1 MSNFVCFHA
10 MWKEIKTPDG
20 PSFDTIPTG
29 GTFGD
34 AAPISATPA
43 GISGKG
49 IDGVAMEERADI
61 VTAFLGE
68 YPFTHFETERGW
80 VKAFADENDI
90 DPSDYSEIEASVSNY
105 IDSFEWSIVE
115 RENWNALWEKNF
127 FNPLLV
133 GNFFVRAPFHE
144 PAPCGRR
151 AITIEPRMSFGTGHH
166 GTTRLMLTALQDL
179 GDKIKGAKV
188 LDMGSGTGILAIAAD
203 MLGATEV
210 LGVEIDDWVV
220 DNANDNLKINQ
231 TTHTTMILGDVKA
244 LKLTQNGYYDV
255 VLANIHR
262 EVLLAD
268 MAEYQR
274 VLKWHGNL
282 LLSGLREEDVPMIL
296 EKAQSL
302 NLDLQETQIM
312 DGWVMMM
319 FENT

>member
-10 MWKEIKTPDG
+10 IWNEIKLAD
-20 PSFDTIPTG
+20 
-29 GTFGD
+29 
-34 AAPISATPA
+34 
-43 GISGKG
+43 GKG
-49 IDGVAMEERADI
+49 VDEVAMQERADI

-68 YPFTHFETERGW
+68 YPFTHFETESGW

-90 DPSDYSEIEASVSNY
+90 NPEDYLEIEENVSDY
-105 IDSFEWSIVE
+105 IDLWSWSIVE
-115 RENWNALWEKNF
+115 RENWNELWEKNF

-133 GNFFVRAPFHE
+133 GQFFVRAPFHE
-144 PAPCGRR
+144 PAPEGRR

-179 GDKIKGAKV
+179 GDTIKDAKV
-188 LDMGSGTGILAIAAD
+188 LDMGSGTGILAIAAE
-203 MLGATEV
+203 MLGASEV

-231 TTHTTMILGDVKA
+231 TTQTEMVHGHVKA
-244 LKLTQNGYYDV
+244 LELVSDGYYDV

-274 VLKWHGNL
+274 VLKLKGNL

-296 EKAQSL
+296 EKAKSI
-302 NLDLQETQIM
+302 NVVLQQTQII

-319 FENT
+319 FENK

>member
-10 MWKEIKTPDG
+10 IWNEIKLADG
-20 PSFDTIPTG
+20 IGLDE
-29 GTFGD
+29 
-34 AAPISATPA
+34 
-43 GISGKG
+43 
-49 IDGVAMEERADI
+49 VAMQERADI

-68 YPFTHFETERGW
+68 YPFTHFETESGW

-90 DPSDYSEIEASVSNY
+90 NPEDYIEIEENVSDYT
-105 IDSFEWSIVE
+105 DSWSWSIVE
-115 RENWNALWEKNF
+115 RENWNELWEKNF

-133 GNFFVRAPFHE
+133 GQFFVRAPFHE
-144 PAPCGRR
+144 PAPEGRR

-179 GDKIKGAKV
+179 GDTIKDAKV
-188 LDMGSGTGILAIAAD
+188 LDMGSGTGILAIAAE
-203 MLGATEV
+203 MLGASEV

-231 TTHTTMILGDVKA
+231 TTQTQMVHGHVKA
-244 LKLTQNGYYDV
+244 LESVRDGYYDV

-274 VLKWHGNL
+274 VLKLNGNL
-282 LLSGLREEDVPMIL
+282 LLSGLREEDVPLIL
-296 EKAQSL
+296 EKSQSI
-302 NLDLQETQIM
+302 NLVLQQTQIIE
-312 DGWVMMM
+312 GWVMMM
-319 FENT
+319 FENK

>member
-10 MWKEIKTPDG
+10 IWKEIKLADG
-20 PSFDTIPTG
+20 RGVDE
-29 GTFGD
+29 
-34 AAPISATPA
+34 
-43 GISGKG
+43 
-49 IDGVAMEERADI
+49 VAMLERADI

-68 YPFTHFETERGW
+68 YPFTHFETESGW

-90 DPSDYSEIEASVSNY
+90 NPEDYLEIEENVSDY
-105 IDSFEWSIVE
+105 IDSWSWSIVE
-115 RENWNALWEKNF
+115 RENWNELWEKNF

-133 GNFFVRAPFHE
+133 GQFFVRAPFHE
-144 PAPCGRR
+144 PAPEGRR

-179 GDKIKGAKV
+179 GDALKDAKV
-188 LDMGSGTGILAIAAD
+188 LDMGSGTGILAIAAE
-203 MLGATEV
+203 MLGAAEV

-231 TTHTTMILGDVKA
+231 TTQTQMVHGHVKA
-244 LKLTQNGYYDV
+244 LESVSNGYYDV

-274 VLKWHGNL
+274 VLKVNGNL

-296 EKAQSL
+296 EKSQSI
-302 NLDLQETQIM
+302 NLVLQQTQII

-319 FENT
+319 FENK

>member
-10 MWKEIKTPDG
+10 IWNEIKLADG
-20 PSFDTIPTG
+20 E
-29 GTFGD
+29 
-34 AAPISATPA
+34 
-43 GISGKG
+43 G
-49 IDGVAMEERADI
+49 IDEVAMQERADI

-68 YPFTHFETERGW
+68 YPFTHFETESGW

-90 DPSDYSEIEASVSNY
+90 NPEDYLEIEENVSDY
-105 IDSFEWSIVE
+105 IDLWSWSIVE
-115 RENWNALWEKNF
+115 RENWNELWEKNF

-133 GNFFVRAPFHE
+133 GQFFVRAPFHE
-144 PAPCGRR
+144 PAPEGRR

-179 GDKIKGAKV
+179 GDTIKDAKV
-188 LDMGSGTGILAIAAD
+188 LDMGSGTGILAIAAE
-203 MLGATEV
+203 MLGASEV

-231 TTHTTMILGDVKA
+231 TTQTEMVHGHVKA
-244 LKLTQNGYYDV
+244 LELVSDGYYDV

-274 VLKWHGNL
+274 VLKLKGNL

-296 EKAQSL
+296 EKAKSI
-302 NLDLQETQIM
+302 NVVLQQTQII

-319 FENT
+319 FENK

>member
-10 MWKEIKTPDG
+10 IWNEIKLVD
-20 PSFDTIPTG
+20 D
-29 GTFGD
+29 
-34 AAPISATPA
+34 
-43 GISGKG
+43 KG
-49 IDGVAMEERADI
+49 IDEVAMQERADI

-68 YPFTHFETERGW
+68 YPFTHFETESGW

-90 DPSDYSEIEASVSNY
+90 NPEDYIEIEENVSDYL
-105 IDSFEWSIVE
+105 DSWAWSIVE
-115 RENWNALWEKNF
+115 RENWNELWEKNF

-133 GNFFVRAPFHE
+133 GQFFVRAPFHE
-144 PAPCGRR
+144 PAPEGHR

-179 GDKIKGAKV
+179 GDTIKDAKV
-188 LDMGSGTGILAIAAD
+188 LDMGSGTGILAIAAE
-203 MLGATEV
+203 MLGASEV

-231 TTHTTMILGDVKA
+231 TTQTEMVHGHVKA
-244 LKLTQNGYYDV
+244 LESVSDGYYDV

-274 VLKWHGNL
+274 VLKLNGNL

-296 EKAQSL
+296 EKSQSI
-302 NLDLQETQIM
+302 NLVLQQTQIIE
-312 DGWVMMM
+312 GWVMMM
-319 FENT
+319 FENK

>member
-10 MWKEIKTPDG
+10 IWNEIK
-20 PSFDTIPTG
+20 
-29 GTFGD
+29 
-34 AAPISATPA
+34 SAN
-43 GISGKG
+43 GE
-49 IDGVAMEERADI
+49 GVDEALMLERADI

-68 YPFTHFETERGW
+68 FPFTHFETERGW

-90 DPSDYSEIEASVSNY
+90 SPAEYIEIQESVSDF
-105 IDSFEWSIVE
+105 IDSFSWSIVE
-115 RENWNALWEKNF
+115 RENWNAMWEKNF

-133 GNFFVRAPFHE
+133 GEFFVRAPFHE
-144 PAPCGRR
+144 PAPEGRR

-166 GTTRLMLTALQDL
+166 GTTRLMLKALQDL
-179 GDKIKGAKV
+179 GDILQNSKV
-188 LDMGSGTGILAIAAD
+188 LDMGSGTGILAIAAE

-220 DNANDNLKINQ
+220 DNANDNLVINQ
-231 TTHTTMILGDVKA
+231 TTRTKMILGDVRA
-244 LKLTQNGYYDV
+244 ISQIQNGYYDV

-274 VLKWHGNL
+274 VLKASGNL
-282 LLSGLREEDVPMIL
+282 LLSGLREEDVPLIL
-296 EKAQSL
+296 EKSQNI
-302 NLDLQETQIM
+302 NLVLQQTQII

-319 FENT
+319 FENK

>member
-10 MWKEIKTPDG
+10 IWTEIKLADG
-20 PSFDTIPTG
+20 IGLDE
-29 GTFGD
+29 
-34 AAPISATPA
+34 
-43 GISGKG
+43 
-49 IDGVAMEERADI
+49 VAMQERADI

-68 YPFTHFETERGW
+68 YPFTHFETESGW

-90 DPSDYSEIEASVSNY
+90 NPEDYIEIEENVSDY
-105 IDSFEWSIVE
+105 IDSWSWSIVE
-115 RENWNALWEKNF
+115 RENWNELWEKNF

-133 GNFFVRAPFHE
+133 GQFFVRAPFHE
-144 PAPCGRR
+144 LAPEGHR

-179 GDKIKGAKV
+179 GDTIKDAKV
-188 LDMGSGTGILAIAAD
+188 LDMGSGTGILAIAAE
-203 MLGATEV
+203 MLGASEV

-231 TTHTTMILGDVKA
+231 TTKTQMVHDHVKA
-244 LKLTQNGYYDV
+244 LESVRDGYYDV

-274 VLKWHGNL
+274 VLKLNGNL

-296 EKAQSL
+296 EKSQSI
-302 NLDLQETQIM
+302 NLVLQQTQII

-319 FENT
+319 FENK

>member
-10 MWKEIKTPDG
+10 IWNEIKLADG
-20 PSFDTIPTG
+20 IGLDE
-29 GTFGD
+29 
-34 AAPISATPA
+34 
-43 GISGKG
+43 
-49 IDGVAMEERADI
+49 VAMQERADI

-68 YPFTHFETERGW
+68 YPFTHFETESGW

-90 DPSDYSEIEASVSNY
+90 NPEDYIEIEENVSDY
-105 IDSFEWSIVE
+105 IDSWSWSIVE
-115 RENWNALWEKNF
+115 RENWNELWEKNF

-133 GNFFVRAPFHE
+133 GQFFVRAPFHE
-144 PAPCGRR
+144 PAPEGHR

-179 GDKIKGAKV
+179 GDTIKDAKA
-188 LDMGSGTGILAIAAD
+188 LDMGSGTGILAIAAE
-203 MLGATEV
+203 MLGASEV

-231 TTHTTMILGDVKA
+231 TTKTQMVHGHVKA
-244 LKLTQNGYYDV
+244 LESVSDGYYDV

-274 VLKWHGNL
+274 VLKLNGNL

-296 EKAQSL
+296 EKSQSI
-302 NLDLQETQIM
+302 NLVLQQTQII

-319 FENT
+319 FENK

>member
-10 MWKEIKTPDG
+10 IWNEIK
-20 PSFDTIPTG
+20 
-29 GTFGD
+29 
-34 AAPISATPA
+34 SAN
-43 GISGKG
+43 GE
-49 IDGVAMEERADI
+49 GVDEALMLERADI

-68 YPFTHFETERGW
+68 FPFTHFETERGW

-90 DPSDYSEIEASVSNY
+90 SPAEYIEIQESVSDF
-105 IDSFEWSIVE
+105 IDSFSWSIVE
-115 RENWNALWEKNF
+115 RENWNAMWEKNF

-133 GNFFVRAPFHE
+133 GEFFVRAPFHE
-144 PAPCGRR
+144 PAPEGRR

-179 GDKIKGAKV
+179 GDTLQNSKV
-188 LDMGSGTGILAIAAD
+188 LDMGSGTGILAIAAE

-220 DNANDNLKINQ
+220 DNANDNLVINQ
-231 TTHTTMILGDVKA
+231 TTRTKMILGDVRA
-244 LKLTQNGYYDV
+244 ISQIQNGYYDV

-274 VLKWHGNL
+274 VLKASGNL
-282 LLSGLREEDVPMIL
+282 LLSGLREEDVPLIL
-296 EKAQSL
+296 EKSQNI
-302 NLDLQETQIM
+302 NLVLQQTQII

-319 FENT
+319 FENK

>member
-10 MWKEIKTPDG
+10 IWNEIKLVD
-20 PSFDTIPTG
+20 D
-29 GTFGD
+29 
-34 AAPISATPA
+34 
-43 GISGKG
+43 KG
-49 IDGVAMEERADI
+49 IDEVAMQERADI

-68 YPFTHFETERGW
+68 YPFTHFETESGW

-90 DPSDYSEIEASVSNY
+90 NPEDYIEIEENVSDY
-105 IDSFEWSIVE
+105 IDSWAWSIVE
-115 RENWNALWEKNF
+115 RENWNELWEKNF

-133 GNFFVRAPFHE
+133 GQFFVRAPFHE
-144 PAPCGRR
+144 PAPEGRR

-179 GDKIKGAKV
+179 GDTIKDAKV
-188 LDMGSGTGILAIAAD
+188 LDMGSGTGILAIAAE
-203 MLGATEV
+203 MLGASEV

-231 TTHTTMILGDVKA
+231 TSQTKMVHGHVSA
-244 LKLTQNGYYDV
+244 LESVSNGYYDV

-274 VLKWHGNL
+274 VLKLNGNL

-296 EKAQSL
+296 EKSQSI
-302 NLDLQETQIM
+302 NLVLQQTQII

-319 FENT
+319 FENK

>member
-10 MWKEIKTPDG
+10 IWNEIKLAD
-20 PSFDTIPTG
+20 D
-29 GTFGD
+29 
-34 AAPISATPA
+34 
-43 GISGKG
+43 KG
-49 IDGVAMEERADI
+49 IDEVAMLERADI

-68 YPFTHFETERGW
+68 YPFTHFETESGW

-90 DPSDYSEIEASVSNY
+90 NPDDYLEIEENVSDY
-105 IDSFEWSIVE
+105 IDSWSWSIVE
-115 RENWNALWEKNF
+115 RENWNELWEKNF

-133 GNFFVRAPFHE
+133 GQFFVRAPFHE
-144 PAPCGRR
+144 PAPEGRR

-179 GDKIKGAKV
+179 GDALKDAKV
-188 LDMGSGTGILAIAAD
+188 LDMGSGTGILAIAAE
-203 MLGATEV
+203 MLGAAEV

-231 TTHTTMILGDVKA
+231 TTQTQMVHGHVKA
-244 LKLTQNGYYDV
+244 LESVSNGYYDV

-274 VLKWHGNL
+274 VLKLNGNL

-296 EKAQSL
+296 KKSQSI
-302 NLDLQETQIM
+302 NLVLQQTQII

-319 FENT
+319 FENK

>member
-10 MWKEIKTPDG
+10 IWNEIK
-20 PSFDTIPTG
+20 
-29 GTFGD
+29 
-34 AAPISATPA
+34 SAN
-43 GISGKG
+43 GE
-49 IDGVAMEERADI
+49 GVDEALMLERADI

-68 YPFTHFETERGW
+68 FPFTHFETERGW

-90 DPSDYSEIEASVSNY
+90 SPAEYIEIQESVSDY
-105 IDSFEWSIVE
+105 IDSFAWSIVE
-115 RENWNALWEKNF
+115 RENWNSMWEKNF

-133 GNFFVRAPFHE
+133 GEFFVRAPFHE
-144 PAPCGRR
+144 PAPEGRR

-179 GDKIKGAKV
+179 GDTLQNSKV
-188 LDMGSGTGILAIAAD
+188 LDMGSGTGILAIAAE
-203 MLGATEV
+203 MLGASEV

-220 DNANDNLKINQ
+220 DNANDNLVINQ
-231 TTHTTMILGDVKA
+231 TTRTKMILGDVRA
-244 LKLTQNGYYDV
+244 ISQIQNGYYDV

-274 VLKWHGNL
+274 VLKVSGNL
-282 LLSGLREEDVPMIL
+282 LLSGLREEDVPLIL
-296 EKAQSL
+296 EKSQNI
-302 NLDLQETQIM
+302 NLVLQQTQII

-319 FENT
+319 FENK

>member
-1 MSNFVCFHA
+1 MSNFVCFHVG
-10 MWKEIKTPDG
+10 WNEIKTSG
-20 PSFDTIPTG
+20 ATDTDVASLPITNIG
-29 GTFGD
+29 VNAD
-34 AAPISATPA
+34 AAET
-43 GISGKG
+43 GIVEGNNLNQ
-49 IDGVAMEERADI
+49 VAMIERADI

-68 YPFTHFETERGW
+68 YPFTHFETESGW

-90 DPSDYSEIEASVSNY
+90 DPSEYGEIEASVADFG
-105 IDSFEWSIVE
+105 DSFAWSIVE
-115 RENWNALWEKNF
+115 RENWNELWEKNF

-133 GNFFVRAPFHE
+133 GEFFVRAPFHE
-144 PAPCGRR
+144 PAPEGRR

-179 GDKIKGAKV
+179 GSTLKDAKL
-188 LDMGSGTGILAIAAD
+188 LDMGSGTGILAIAAE
-203 MLGATEV
+203 MLGANEV

-231 TTHTTMILGDVKA
+231 TTKTQMVLGDVKA
-244 LKLTQNGYYDV
+244 LESVNNGYFDV

-268 MAEYQR
+268 MAQYQR
-274 VLKWHGNL
+274 VLKPQGNL

-302 NLDLQETQIM
+302 NLDLQETQIIE
-312 DGWVMMM
+312 GWVMMM
-319 FENT
+319 FENK

>member
-10 MWKEIKTPDG
+10 IWNEIK
-20 PSFDTIPTG
+20 
-29 GTFGD
+29 
-34 AAPISATPA
+34 SAN
-43 GISGKG
+43 GE
-49 IDGVAMEERADI
+49 GVDEALMLERADI

-68 YPFTHFETERGW
+68 FPFTHFETERGW

-90 DPSDYSEIEASVSNY
+90 SPAEYIEIQESVSDF
-105 IDSFEWSIVE
+105 IDSFAWSIVE
-115 RENWNALWEKNF
+115 RENWNSMWEKNF

-133 GNFFVRAPFHE
+133 GEFFVRAPFHE
-144 PAPCGRR
+144 PAPEGRR

-179 GDKIKGAKV
+179 GDILQNSKV
-188 LDMGSGTGILAIAAD
+188 LDMGSGTGILAIAAE

-220 DNANDNLKINQ
+220 DNANDNLVINQ
-231 TTHTTMILGDVKA
+231 TTRTKMILGDVRA
-244 LKLTQNGYYDV
+244 ISQIQNGYYDV

-274 VLKWHGNL
+274 VLKVSGNL
-282 LLSGLREEDVPMIL
+282 LLSGLREEDVPLIL
-296 EKAQSL
+296 EKSQNI
-302 NLDLQETQIM
+302 NLVLQQTQII

-319 FENT
+319 FENK

>member
-10 MWKEIKTPDG
+10 IWNEIKLADG
-20 PSFDTIPTG
+20 E
-29 GTFGD
+29 
-34 AAPISATPA
+34 
-43 GISGKG
+43 G
-49 IDGVAMEERADI
+49 IDEVAMQERADI

-68 YPFTHFETERGW
+68 YPFTHFETESGW

-90 DPSDYSEIEASVSNY
+90 NPEDYLEIEENVSDY
-105 IDSFEWSIVE
+105 IDLWSWSIVE
-115 RENWNALWEKNF
+115 RENWNELWEKNF

-133 GNFFVRAPFHE
+133 GQFFVRAPFHE
-144 PAPCGRR
+144 PAPEGRR

-179 GDKIKGAKV
+179 GDTIQNAKV
-188 LDMGSGTGILAIAAD
+188 LDMGSGTGILAIAAE
-203 MLGATEV
+203 MLGASEV

-231 TTHTTMILGDVKA
+231 TTQTEMVHGHVKA
-244 LKLTQNGYYDV
+244 LELVSDGYYDV

-274 VLKWHGNL
+274 VLKLKGNL

-296 EKAQSL
+296 EKAKSI
-302 NLDLQETQIM
+302 NVVLQQTQII

-319 FENT
+319 FENK

>member
-10 MWKEIKTPDG
+10 IWNEIKLVD
-20 PSFDTIPTG
+20 D
-29 GTFGD
+29 
-34 AAPISATPA
+34 
-43 GISGKG
+43 KG
-49 IDGVAMEERADI
+49 IDEVAMQERADI

-68 YPFTHFETERGW
+68 YPFTHFEAESGW

-90 DPSDYSEIEASVSNY
+90 NPEDYIEIEENVSDY
-105 IDSFEWSIVE
+105 IDSWSWSIVE
-115 RENWNALWEKNF
+115 RENWNELWEKNF

-133 GNFFVRAPFHE
+133 GQFFVRAPFHE
-144 PAPCGRR
+144 PAPEGHR

-179 GDKIKGAKV
+179 GDSIKDAKV
-188 LDMGSGTGILAIAAD
+188 LDMGSGTGILAIAAE
-203 MLGATEV
+203 MLGASEV

-231 TTHTTMILGDVKA
+231 TTKTQMVHGHVKA
-244 LKLTQNGYYDV
+244 LESVRDGYYDV

-274 VLKWHGNL
+274 VLKLNGNL

-296 EKAQSL
+296 EKSQSI
-302 NLDLQETQIM
+302 NLVLQQTQIIE
-312 DGWVMMM
+312 GWVMMM
-319 FENT
+319 FENK